1 MADDLPSHQAHV
13 PLPLDPGGLVSDDAT
28 LVPIHIVTE
37 ASQLPVEF
45 LKPCPQTKL
54 VIGFDCEG
62 VDLCRY
68 GALCIMQLAFPDAI
82 YLVDAIEGGDMLI
95 EACKPALESRYI
107 TKVIHDCKRDSEA
120 LYFQFGI
127 KLHNVMDT
135 QIAYSLIEVQEGRPR
150 VPDDYISFVSL
161 LADPRYCG
169 ISYLE
174 KEEVR
179 VLLRQDPNFWK
190 YRPLSELMIR
200 AAADDVRFLL
210 YIYHKLTEKLNA
222 QSLWSLAIRG
232 ELYCRCF
239 CISDNDFSD
248 WPDLPPIP
256 DDVAMDT
263 EPPEE
268 EILSVLNVP
277 PGKMGRVIGKKG
289 ASILSIK
296 KSCNAEILIGGSKGP
311 PDKVFIIGPVK
322 QVRKAEAMLRG
333 TMLDM

>member
-1 MADDLPSHQAHV
+1 MADDPSSHHAHV
-13 PLPLDPGGLVSDDAT
+13 PLPSNLGGLVSDDAP

-45 LKPCPQTKL
+45 LEPCPETKL

-68 GALCIMQLAFPDAI
+68 GTLCIMQLAFPDAI

-127 KLHNVMDT
+127 KLQNVMDT
-135 QIAYSLIEVQEGRPR
+135 QIAYSLIEEQEGRPR
-150 VPDDYISFVSL
+150 VPDDYISFVAL

-179 VLLRQDPNFWK
+179 VLLRQDPKFWK

-210 YIYHKLTEKLNA
+210 YIYHKMMEKLNA
-222 QSLWSLAIRG
+222 HSLWNLALRG

-239 CISDNDFSD
+239 CISDDNLTE
-248 WPDLPPIP
+248 WPALPPIP
-256 DDVAMDT
+256 DDLPVDT
-263 EPPEE
+263 QAPEE
-268 EILSVLNVP
+268 EILSVLDVP
-277 PGKMGRVIGKKG
+277 PGKMGRVIGRKG

-296 KSCNAEILIGGSKGP
+296 ESCNAEILIGGSKGP
-311 PDKVFIIGPVK
+311 PDKVFVIGRVK
-322 QVRKAEAMLRG
+322 QVRKAEAMIRG
-333 TMLDM
+333 RMLDM